1 MRRRALAAL
10 AAAVVLAAAG
20 CAESGSDGTTTGA
33 TTTAET
39 APPRPLASLGLR
51 VELPAGFDGLIRRSG
66 GRAVLHAANAELPP
80 AGADD
85 LAGELVERI
94 PADGVVIALVEMGDD
109 VLGSVL
115 YANEG
120 VPEISAAQIAPG
132 VASGPIPEGAGG
144 VQRFFT
150 AAGRPFLLYVAVG
163 SVADAEDLVA
173 GANRVLGTLRIA
185 PR

>member
-1 MRRRALAAL
+1 M
-10 AAAVVLAAAG
+10 AVAG
-20 CAESGSDGTTTGA
+20 CAESGADGTTTGA
-33 TTTAET
+33 TTAET

-51 VELPAGFDGLIRRSG
+51 VDLPSGFDGRIRRSD
-66 GRAVLHAANAELPP
+66 GRAVLHVANLELPP
-80 AGADD
+80 SGADD
-85 LAGELVERI
+85 LAGEVVERL
-94 PADGVVIALVEMGDD
+94 PPDGVVLALVEMGDD

-115 YANEG
+115 YSNEG
-120 VPEISAAQIAPG
+120 VPEIEPVQIAPG

-150 AAGRPFLLYVAVG
+150 EAGRPFMLYVAVG

-173 GANRVLGTLRIA
+173 QANRVLGTLRIS

>member
-33 TTTAET
+33 TTSET

-51 VELPAGFDGLIRRSG
+51 VELPAGFDGQIRRSE
-66 GRAVLHAANAELPP
+66 GRAVLHAANVALPP
-80 AGADD
+80 ASADD
-85 LAGELVERI
+85 LAGEVVERI

-150 AAGRPFLLYVAVG
+150 AAGRPFMLYLAVG
-163 SVADAEDLVA
+163 SVADAENLVA
-173 GANRVLGTLRIA
+173 EANRVLGTLRIA